1 MLFLYF
7 FIIVNWVLG
16 DMNEL
21 NLGFLGSFLIIVIL
35 VWLLIVDNFVF
46 WKVILVWIME
56 VILFL
61 RDLKVFIGGW
71 GFVGGVLD
79 IMDKCWWL

>member
-1 MLFLYF
+1 M
-7 FIIVNWVLG
+7 NWVLG

-21 NLGFLGSFLIIVIL
+21 NLGFLGSFFIIVIL

-71 GFVGGVLD
+71 GFVDGVLD